1 MKLKFHAARKP
12 FSGGIELS
20 MVEYIK
26 RDGFVAVAMSISM
39 EETRDSQIV
48 SPFLNL
54 AYEDAQNLMD
64 ELYHCGVRP
73 TEGAG
78 TAGSM
83 KATQNHLE
91 DMRAIV
97 ATKLNVPFKIVPV
110 S

>member
-1 MKLKFHAARKP
+1 MKTQFHAERAP
-12 FSGGIELS
+12 WNGGISLSMMQPGDVSGRTLSVAKNVTMVDIENGMPSGPFLELS
-20 MVEYIK
+20 
-26 RDGFVAVAMSISM
+26 
-39 EETRDSQIV
+39 
-48 SPFLNL
+48 
-54 AYEDAQNLMD
+54 YEDAQNLMD

-97 ATKLNVPFKIVPV
+97 AEKLNVPLKKG
-110 S
+110 